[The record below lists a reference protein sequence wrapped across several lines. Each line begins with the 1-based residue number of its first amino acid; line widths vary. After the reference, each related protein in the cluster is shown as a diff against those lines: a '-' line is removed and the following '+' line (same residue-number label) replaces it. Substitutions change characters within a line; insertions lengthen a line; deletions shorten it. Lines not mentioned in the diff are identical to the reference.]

1 MIIIYNM
8 NKIILTIFF
17 GLLLLVGCRVVK
29 PVQLKNEVITSS
41 VVRLRDSILQ
51 EGLDGEALYTL
62 MGDVKPMSSVVSFSF
77 PIGNGDS
84 SIQLDEM
91 VLPVDSLRYLARINQ
106 IQQAVSLIDLPDLKF
121 VLVPYRS
128 AYSKTRILQLS
139 VVRISKLDSLLEAKS
154 QFFGQYG
161 FAPGADPAVVL
172 SVNEYEKK
180 YERLRGYGY
189 LFGYPDYAVDFFVGA
204 FRESDV
210 TGKHVSRKF
219 FHIPTFERAEGNF
232 VYAYPV
238 DYTPGLQDSALYQ
251 RSETLLK
258 RYKLLRSR
266 YTNGVD
272 TVLRAYELLRD
283 VARNKV

>member
-1 MIIIYNM
+1 M

-84 SIQLDEM
+84 STQLDEK

-189 LFGYPDYAVDFFVGA
+189 LFGYPDYAVDFFVSA
-204 FRESDV
+204 FRESDT

-238 DYTPGLQDSALYQ
+238 DYTPGLQDSVLHQ
-251 RSETLLK
+251 RSETILK
-258 RYKLLRSR
+258 RYKLLRGNYMNSL
-266 YTNGVD
+266 D
-272 TVLRAYELLRD
+272 TVLRAYELLKD
-283 VARNKV
+283 VAHNKG